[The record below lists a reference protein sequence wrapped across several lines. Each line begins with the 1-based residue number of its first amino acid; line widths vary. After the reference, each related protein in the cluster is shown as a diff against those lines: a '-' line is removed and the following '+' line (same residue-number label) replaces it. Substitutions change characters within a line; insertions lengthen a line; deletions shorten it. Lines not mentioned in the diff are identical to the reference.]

1 LTERRSTGRLCFAW
15 YRINIT
21 VPERVG
27 AFDTKVRFARLS
39 FYRAAPGPVAIPVSE
54 VNVEV
59 IRKDPA
65 MDAIVGANPKIF
77 KLAEGFQFTEGPIWI
92 RDGGYLLFSDPN
104 ANTIYKYVP
113 DRQLSVFRTPSGYS
127 GADIAEYGQPGS
139 NGLTVD
145 RQGRLTINEHGNRR
159 VTRLE
164 KDGSLT
170 VLADRYQGKRLNS
183 PNDLDAVFVR
193 PDRVVSHAPEHRGG
207 AAVKRNEVLLVCA
220 TAEAGDTLTGILRK
234 DRWAVQPAQSA
245 EEALDHLSRHTIPV
259 VICESSLPDGD
270 WKDLL
275 SKAPRLI
282 VTARNADDALWA
294 EVLNLG
300 GYDVLA
306 QPFDEGEVSRVVASA
321 GRN

>member
-1 LTERRSTGRLCFAW
+1 
-15 YRINIT
+15 
-21 VPERVG
+21 
-27 AFDTKVRFARLS
+27 
-39 FYRAAPGPVAIPVSE
+39 
-54 VNVEV
+54 
-59 IRKDPA
+59 
-65 MDAIVGANPKIF
+65 
-77 KLAEGFQFTEGPIWI
+77 
-92 RDGGYLLFSDPN
+92 
-104 ANTIYKYVP
+104 
-113 DRQLSVFRTPSGYS
+113 
-127 GADIAEYGQPGS
+127 
-139 NGLTVD
+139 
-145 RQGRLTINEHGNRR
+145 
-159 VTRLE
+159 
-164 KDGSLT
+164 
-170 VLADRYQGKRLNS
+170 
-183 PNDLDAVFVR
+183 
-193 PDRVVSHAPEHRGG
+193 
-207 AAVKRNEVLLVCA
+207 VKRNEVLLVCA

-234 DRWAVQPAQSA
+234 ERWAVQPAQSA